1 MRTLVLL
8 IAASAASI
16 LLHAPRA
23 TAEVSTTGASAV
35 RTPANSAPSPIT
47 LVEISSQP
55 RPDGGVRV
63 HYTILQRVQPL
74 VTARSAG
81 NGAPAAAIV
90 SNDVVVSYDQAPD
103 GWLALG
109 TLTVDRYGPHSP
121 AAASLA
127 PAAVRTTDESAT
139 SAPLSLAIAPVRP
152 DPVRSRAFVVDVALP
167 GAEPARLELMDVMG
181 RRVAMHDLGGLGAG
195 RHTVDLGAG
204 QRFAPG
210 VYLLRLTQGR
220 DARVARVTIVD

>member
-1 MRTLVLL
+1 MRTLFLL
-8 IAASAASI
+8 LAASTLSVAS
-16 LLHAPRA
+16 
-23 TAEVSTTGASAV
+23 SSASA
-35 RTPANSAPSPIT
+35 PAARPDDSPIT

-55 RPDGGVRV
+55 RPGGGVRV

-103 GWLALG
+103 GWFALG
-109 TLTVDRYGPHSP
+109 TLTVDRYGPHGP

-127 PAAVRTTDESAT
+127 PSAVRTSDESAT

-195 RHTVDLGAG
+195 RHSVNLSAG

-220 DARVARVTIVD
+220 DARVTRVTVVD